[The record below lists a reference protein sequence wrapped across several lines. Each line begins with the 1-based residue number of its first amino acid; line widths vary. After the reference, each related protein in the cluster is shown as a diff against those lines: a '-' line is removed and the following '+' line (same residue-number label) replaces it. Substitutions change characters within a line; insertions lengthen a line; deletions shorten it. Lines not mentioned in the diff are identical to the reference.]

1 MSDPKPQDQQR
12 LAAPA
17 APGESQVD
25 YLQAVSWSALRSIAS
40 AQEFATTAEDAL
52 QDGIANGMDPARL
65 LAVLRMQREALEK
78 LSMGLFFARL
88 YFAAAKS

>member
-1 MSDPKPQDQQR
+1 MSDPKPQHHEGM
-12 LAAPA
+12 AAPA
-17 APGESQVD
+17 ALGDSQVD

-52 QDGIANGMDPARL
+52 QDGIARGMEPARL
-65 LAVLRMQREALEK
+65 LAVLKMQREALEK

>member
-1 MSDPKPQDQQR
+1 MPDPKPQENQR
-12 LAAPA
+12 LAVPA
-17 APGESQVD
+17 ATGEPQVD

-40 AQEFATTAEDAL
+40 AQEFATTAEEAL
-52 QDGIANGMDPARL
+52 QDGIAHGMDPARL

-88 YFAAAKS
+88 YYAAAKA

>member
-1 MSDPKPQDQQR
+1 MSDPKPQDQR

-17 APGESQVD
+17 ALGESQVD

-52 QDGIANGMDPARL
+52 QDGMANGMDPGRL
-65 LAVLRMQREALEK
+65 LAVLKMQREALEK

-88 YFAAAKS
+88 YFAAAES